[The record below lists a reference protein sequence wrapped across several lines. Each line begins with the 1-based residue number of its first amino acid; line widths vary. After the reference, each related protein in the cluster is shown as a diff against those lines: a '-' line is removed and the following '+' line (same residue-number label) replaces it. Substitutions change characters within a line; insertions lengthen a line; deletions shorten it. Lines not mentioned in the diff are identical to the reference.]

1 AKSFDALLSDSL
13 KSSSLGEGV
22 VGDGLGSV
30 VAVFGGEGDLES
42 QPRNE
47 KLEAISN
54 QPRRATKKDSVLT

>member
-1 AKSFDALLSDSL
+1 L

-30 VAVFGGEGDLES
+30 VAVFGSEGDFES
-42 QPRNE
+42 QPRSE
-47 KLEAISN
+47 KLKAISN

>member
-1 AKSFDALLSDSL
+1 M